1 MRSIFIGLLTLSML
15 GTHAQETDIRYL
27 SGTDAAN
34 TVSWDFKISEGRR
47 AGAWTKIAVP
57 SCWEQQGFGAYNYGR
72 DYKTD
77 GKNSRFADEKGSYR
91 HKFQVP
97 AAWKGRTI
105 EIVFEGSMT
114 DTEVRING
122 KSAGPVHRGAFYRF
136 RHDISDLVKY
146 GGENLLE
153 VEVSKMSAD
162 PSVNNAERLADYW
175 IFGGIFRPVWLEAK
189 PRAHI
194 ASVAVDARHDG
205 RLSITADIRGPL
217 KGTRMAWELS
227 DARGKVILQDRTL
240 TQPADSLQRVEA
252 VVSNVRA
259 WTSETPELYRL
270 RVSLQDAT
278 GKTIHRTQERIGFRT
293 IEVRRGQGVFVNGV
307 QVKFKGVNR
316 HCFWP
321 ETARTLSREQQE
333 MDVRLLKEMNMNAVR
348 CSHYPPDQYFLEL
361 CDSAGIYVINELA
374 GWQKAYSTAAGTPL
388 VKEMVLRDR
397 NHPSIVMWANGNEGG
412 TNKSLDGLFTQWD
425 LQRRPVIHPHHR
437 PGNDFNRID
446 CNQYEEFNSTRR
458 ILQDSLI
465 FLPTEFLH
473 AQDDGGGGAAL
484 QDFWELHWSAPRS
497 AGGFIWAFVDEAVAR
512 TDMNGYLD
520 ANGLNGNDGILGPH
534 REKEGSYYAM
544 REIFSPVKVSLTSH
558 APSDFNGSVPL
569 ENRFHFTNLSS
580 CRYRFEIVDWTGPF
594 ERMTGARA
602 VSSVE
607 GVLPNIAPGSKG
619 MLSLLLPAGFRNH
632 DAGMLTI
639 FDPHGQPIG
648 TWTTLLR
655 PNGEIVKGF
664 LRGRT
669 DSLRL
674 SVTNSTVSLG
684 GGEVNLLIDR
694 RTGYLIRATN
704 KSNDFPISFTGGPLP
719 ARGNHRLKEVQ
730 TNRTDSSV
738 SAIFRYE
745 GELEEVIWSIRPDGW
760 ATLDYTINPIGPQP
774 FAGISFRYPN
784 NYMLGAKWLG
794 KGPARQWK
802 NRMAGTPVGVWQNL
816 YNNTQT
822 GYSPIQYPE
831 FKGHFGEIVW
841 MELNTV
847 EGKIYIATPQSGMFV
862 RLFDFNG
869 LTTNG
874 SVYPPLPVGDISF
887 LEGIPPIGTK
897 LAMGVT
903 SNAAVYGPMGEPN
916 RFNGPLHRTLYIH
929 FGMPRITDK
938 AEKHD
943 RPLIDNVF

>member
-1 MRSIFIGLLTLSML
+1 MICWLGLSFASAN
-15 GTHAQETDIRYL
+15 GQETIIKYL
-27 SGTDAAN
+27 SGSDAAH
-34 TVSWDFKISEGRR
+34 TIEWDFRISEGRR

-105 EIVFEGSMT
+105 EIVFDGSMT
-114 DTEVRING
+114 DTDVRING

-136 RHDISDLVKY
+136 RHDISALLNY

-162 PSVNNAERLADYW
+162 PSINNAERLADYW
-175 IFGGIFRPVWLEAK
+175 IFGGIFRPVWLEVKSPAN
-189 PRAHI
+189 I
-194 ASVAVDARHDG
+194 ASLAVDARHDG
-205 RLSITADIRGPL
+205 RLSFTANLRGPL
-217 KGTRMAWELS
+217 KGTRMSWDLTDRS
-227 DARGKVILQDRTL
+227 GKVIMKGGVSVRT
-240 TQPADSLQRVEA
+240 ADSLQRVDA
-252 VVSNVRA
+252 LVNDVRP
-259 WTSETPELYRL
+259 WTSETPDLYRL
-270 RVSLQDAT
+270 NVRLQDAA
-278 GKTIHRTQERIGFRT
+278 GKTIHSLQERIGFRT

-348 CSHYPPDQYFLEL
+348 CSHYPPDKYFLDL

-374 GWQKAYSTAAGTPL
+374 GWQKAYSTTAGTPL
-388 VKEMVLRDR
+388 VKEMILRDR
-397 NHPSIVMWANGNEGG
+397 NHPSIVLWANGNEGG
-412 TNKSLDGLFTQWD
+412 TNKSLDGLFTHWD

-437 PGNDFNRID
+437 PGNDFNGID
-446 CNQYEEFNSTRR
+446 CNHYEDYNSTRK

-465 FLPTEFLH
+465 YMPTEFLH

-484 QDFWELHWSAPRS
+484 EDFWELHWSAPRS

-512 TDMNGYLD
+512 TDMNGFLD

-534 REKEGSYYAM
+534 REKEGSYYAV
-544 REIFSPVKVSLTSH
+544 REIFSPVKVSLPPH
-558 APSDFNGSVPL
+558 AAADFNGTIPL

-580 CRYRFEIVDWTGPF
+580 CKYRFEIVDWTGPF

-602 VSSVE
+602 VTSVE
-607 GVLPNIAPGSKG
+607 GMLPDLPPGSKG
-619 MLSLLLPAGFRNH
+619 MLNLLLPPGFKNH
-632 DAGMLTI
+632 DAGKLTI
-639 FDPHGQPIG
+639 FDAKGQPIG

-674 SVTNSTVSLG
+674 AETDSSITLA
-684 GGEVNLLIDR
+684 GGEVSLLIDR

-719 ARGNHRLKEVQ
+719 ARGTHKLKEVI
-730 TNRTDSSV
+730 TRRTDSTV
-738 SAIFRYE
+738 SALFRYE
-745 GELEEVIWSIRPDGW
+745 GELQEVVWTMHPNGW
-760 ATLDYTINPIGPQP
+760 ASLDYTLTPNGPQP

-816 YNNTQT
+816 HNNTQT

-841 MELNTV
+841 MELSTV
-847 EGKIYIATPQSGMFV
+847 EGKIYIATPQAGMFV

-869 LTTNG
+869 LTTNAG
-874 SVYPPLPVGDISF
+874 IYPPLPVGDISF

-916 RFNGPLHRTLYIH
+916 RFIGPLRRTLYIH

-938 AEKHD
+938 VEKHD

>member
-1 MRSIFIGLLTLSML
+1 ML

-136 RHDISDLVKY
+136 RHDVSSLLKY
-146 GGENLLE
+146 GSENLLE

-194 ASVAVDARHDG
+194 ASLAVDARHDG
-205 RLSITADIRGPL
+205 RLNFTADIRGPL
-217 KGTRMAWELS
+217 KDMRMVWDLT
-227 DARGKVILQDRTL
+227 DRNGKVVLKGAASVRIT
-240 TQPADSLQRVEA
+240 DSLQRVDA
-252 VVSNVRA
+252 LVNDIRA
-259 WTSETPELYRL
+259 WTAETPELYRL
-270 RVSLQDAT
+270 RVSLQDAA

-348 CSHYPPDQYFLEL
+348 CSHYPPDKYFLEL

-374 GWQKAYSTAAGTPL
+374 GWQKAYSTTAGSPL
-388 VKEMVLRDR
+388 VKEMILRDR
-397 NHPSIVMWANGNEGG
+397 NHPSIVLWANGNEGG
-412 TNKSLDGLFTQWD
+412 TNKLLDPLFTQWD
-425 LQRRPVIHPHHR
+425 LQSRPVIHPHHR
-437 PGNDFNRID
+437 PGNDFNGID
-446 CNQYEEFNSTRR
+446 CNHYEDFNSTRK

-465 FLPTEFLH
+465 YMPTEFLH

-512 TDMNGYLD
+512 TDMNGFLD

-544 REIFSPVKVSLTSH
+544 REIFSPVKVSIPTH
-558 APSDFNGSVPL
+558 APADFKGDVPL

-602 VSSVE
+602 VSSLE
-607 GVLPNIAPGSKG
+607 GVMPDMAPGSKG
-619 MLSLLLPAGFRNH
+619 MLSLSLPADFRNH
-632 DAGMLTI
+632 DAGILTI
-639 FDPHGQPIG
+639 FDPKGQPIG

-664 LRGRT
+664 LRGRN

-674 SVTNSTVSLG
+674 SVTDSTINMG
-684 GGEVNLLIDR
+684 GGEVSLLIDR

-719 ARGNHRLKEVQ
+719 AKGNHRLKDVQ
-730 TNRTDSSV
+730 TIRKDSSI

-745 GELEEVIWSIRPDGW
+745 GELQEVIWSIRPDGW
-760 ATLDYTINPIGPQP
+760 ATLDYTINPIGAQP

-847 EGKIYIATPQSGMFV
+847 EGKIYIATPQAGMFV

-874 SVYPPLPVGDISF
+874 GVYPPLPVGDISF

-903 SNAAVYGPMGEPN
+903 SNAAVYGQMGEPN
-916 RFNGPLHRTLYIH
+916 RFNGPLRRTLYIH

-938 AEKHD
+938 AERHD